1 MLPSQELEGRIARGA
16 LQLDSAQHALAL
28 RFDAL
33 LQGLL
38 AHKKAPTKSKAKQLL
53 GLRLGKN
60 KTNPKHRQQG
70 LYIWGGVGRGKSMLM
85 DSFFHLATDHH
96 HLRLTRFHF
105 HDFMRSLHALVHK
118 KRAASKSDP
127 TQGVMHTLTQGAVA
141 LCFDEMEV
149 RDIADAMIIARAMTD
164 YIHAGG
170 ILVATSNRHPDDL
183 YKHGLQRER
192 FVPFIDALKT
202 HCAVVEMEGAEDW
215 RMQALG
221 KNREA
226 GWYYP
231 LTQTTRNSLLAAQN
245 TLACGLPPT
254 SAEIDLGGRILNV
267 PWVAGGVASMAFDAL
282 CRVPLA
288 AADYLVLADRFSGL
302 LLADIPNMDD
312 KTQNEARRF
321 MWLIDALYDRKRFLW
336 ATAETS
342 IENIYTGAMWRA
354 EFPRTISRIH
364 EMTRFHTQAKA

>member
-16 LQLDSAQHALAL
+16 LHADPAQQALAL
-28 RFDAL
+28 RFDTL
-33 LQGLL
+33 LAGLL
-38 AHKKAPTKSKAKQLL
+38 AYKQDTRPKQWL
-53 GLRLGKN
+53 GFGKN
-60 KTNPKHRQQG
+60 KTKAKHRQQG

-85 DSFFHLATDHH
+85 DSFFHLATNHH

-118 KRAASKSDP
+118 KRSTSKSDP

-164 YIHAGG
+164 YIHEGG
-170 ILVATSNRHPDDL
+170 ILVVTSNRHPDDL

-192 FVPFIDALKT
+192 FVPFINALKS
-202 HCAVVEMEGAEDW
+202 HCVVVEMEGVEDW

-221 KNREA
+221 KGKEA
-226 GWYYP
+226 GWYHP
-231 LTQTTRNSLLAAQN
+231 LTHASRDSLLAAKN
-245 TLACGLPPT
+245 TLACGLPAT
-254 SAEIDLGGRILNV
+254 TAAIDLGGRALKV
-267 PWVAGGVASMAFDAL
+267 PWVAGGVAAMGFDAL

-288 AADYLVLADRFSGL
+288 AADYLVLAERFSGL
-302 LLADIPNMDD
+302 LLADIPHMDD
-312 KTQNEARRF
+312 STQNEARRF

-336 ATAETS
+336 ATAEAG
-342 IENIYTGAMWRA
+342 IEEIYTGAMWRA
-354 EFPRTISRIH
+354 EFPRTRSRIH
-364 EMTRFHTQAKA
+364 EMTRFHAQTPKAKA